1 MAAAASLKTRFT
13 TNCCWPCGFHF
24 GWLGFAV
31 RGAAA
36 LRGAGLLA
44 LRAADFF
51 AAVFFTF
58 FAALAIELPSG
69 KSRIS
74 GTSGS
79 RGQARLCPALFRQAE
94 TLGSNPSRQVRT
106 PPASLNSSEFR
117 WVYDHELQ
125 PWRTVRRFGTMRS
138 LSGADCAIASSP
150 GGELSSKGAPPSS
163 CGVPADGF
171 LPGGTAGERLH
182 FIGRRAKGVSAAGAP
197 ALRWPW
203 RLTRAFTRSVLREAH
218 APH

>member
-31 RGAAA
+31 RGAAP

-69 KSRIS
+69 KSRI
-74 GTSGS
+74 
-79 RGQARLCPALFRQAE
+79 RARADPARKRHFARPLSAR
-94 TLGSNPSRQVRT
+94 RT
-106 PPASLNSSEFR
+106 PLGQTARP
-117 WVYDHELQ
+117 
-125 PWRTVRRFGTMRS
+125 RS
-138 LSGADCAIASSP
+138 
-150 GGELSSKGAPPSS
+150 APPPTLNDS
-163 CGVPADGF
+163 
-171 LPGGTAGERLH
+171 
-182 FIGRRAKGVSAAGAP
+182 
-197 ALRWPW
+197 
-203 RLTRAFTRSVLREAH
+203 
-218 APH
+218 